1 MHVTRAKE
9 GEAMVEEL
17 EGDWHQVRMLD
28 NRVQRGAALEL
39 TSDVRELLR
48 RTAATVAIS
57 EAEAE
62 TALASVER
70 ATALL
75 HEMRRRITEGS
86 NRIMDAL
93 HRMYRLEEKGD
104 MDGARQQMRDVL
116 AVELV
121 PHYRDIAE
129 GQLERLDDLSS

>member
-1 MHVTRAKE
+1 M
-9 GEAMVEEL
+9 GNL
-17 EGDWHQVRMLD
+17 EDDWYPIRMLD
-28 NRVQRGAALEL
+28 NRVQQGEALEL
-39 TSDVRELLR
+39 TDDVRALLLR
-48 RTAATVAIS
+48 TAPTVAIS

-62 TALASVER
+62 AALAKVES
-70 ATALL
+70 ATVLL

-116 AVELV
+116 AVEVV
-121 PHYRDIAE
+121 PEYRDIAE
-129 GQLERLDDLSS
+129 GQLERLDDPL

>member
-1 MHVTRAKE
+1 
-9 GEAMVEEL
+9 
-17 EGDWHQVRMLD
+17 MLD
-28 NRVQRGAALEL
+28 NRVQQGEALEL
-39 TSDVRELLR
+39 DDDVREVLR
-48 RTAATVAIS
+48 RTAPTVAIRES
-57 EAEAE
+57 EVE
-62 TALASVER
+62 TALAGVES

-104 MDGARQQMRDVL
+104 LRGARQQMRDVL
-116 AVELV
+116 TVESV

-129 GQLERLDDLSS
+129 GELERLNELA

>member
-1 MHVTRAKE
+1 
-9 GEAMVEEL
+9 MVEEL

-28 NRVQRGAALEL
+28 NRVQQGAALEL
-39 TSDVRELLR
+39 TTDVRELLR
-48 RTAATVAIS
+48 RTAPTVAIR

-62 TALASVER
+62 VALASVES
-70 ATALL
+70 ATTLL

-93 HRMYRLEEKGD
+93 HQMYRLEERGD
-104 MDGARQQMRDVL
+104 IDGARHQMRDVL
-116 AVELV
+116 AVERV

>member
-1 MHVTRAKE
+1 M
-9 GEAMVEEL
+9 GSL
-17 EGDWHQVRMLD
+17 EDDWYPIRMLD
-28 NRVQRGAALEL
+28 NRVRQGEALEL
-39 TSDVRELLR
+39 TPEVRDLLR
-48 RTAATVAIS
+48 RTASTVAIS
-57 EAEAE
+57 ADTAA
-62 TALASVER
+62 TALASVET

-104 MDGARQQMRDVL
+104 IEAARQQMRDVL
-116 AVELV
+116 AVEAV

-129 GQLERLDDLSS
+129 GQLERLDGLPG

>member
-1 MHVTRAKE
+1 
-9 GEAMVEEL
+9 MVEEL

-28 NRVQRGAALEL
+28 NRVLRGDALEL
-39 TSDVRELLR
+39 TAEVRELLL
-48 RTAATVAIS
+48 RTAPTVAIGAN
-57 EAEAE
+57 ETK
-62 TALASVER
+62 TALVDPQS
-70 ATALL
+70 ATTLL

-93 HRMYRLEEKGD
+93 HLMYRLEEKGD

-129 GQLERLDDLSS
+129 GELERLAELS